1 MQYVM
6 PELNPFVRHSKM
18 SEALGNFALSE
29 RLIPLMPTLKKSK
42 LDVRLPRLQTHNFLR
57 HSNKLKEIDSPLGQQ
72 RRDVNSK
79 PLLVPVKKLGN
90 GSRFL
95 TALSTVRMMTSLAL
109 DMDALGDKDLDT
121 ETVASK
127 KELQLKNTMRF
138 FPTVKKLISSISITS
153 RSLSNTP
160 LISPWRAYQKRML
173 DSRLLLTLDKLRLRL
188 KLRLPGQLLRLLSP
202 KDLLILLHPLMQLSP
217 DSLLSF

>member
-1 MQYVM
+1 
-6 PELNPFVRHSKM
+6 
-18 SEALGNFALSE
+18 
-29 RLIPLMPTLKKSK
+29 MPTLKKSR
-42 LDVRLPRLQTHNFLR
+42 LDVKLPRLQTHNFLR

-79 PLLVPVKKLGN
+79 HLLVPVKKLGN

-95 TALSTVRMMTSLAL
+95 TALSTVRKMTSLAL

-127 KELQLKNTMRF
+127 KELQLRNTTRF

-153 RSLSNTP
+153 KSLSNTP
-160 LISPWRAYQKRML
+160 LISP
-173 DSRLLLTLDKLRLRL
+173 
-188 KLRLPGQLLRLLSP
+188 
-202 KDLLILLHPLMQLSP
+202 
-217 DSLLSF
+217 